1 MRRENASVTKL
12 RQTVLC
18 RAGKYVVSL
27 THSWLEVVGFGAFLT
42 PLGGAVKAVVRIR
55 CFRVAAFRRKEQA
68 PLAQQGEPDIAPAG
82 HALHTQQRGN
92 FVPQFARAQA
102 WQAGA
107 HGPHVHQHGLAAWA

>member
-42 PLGGAVKAVVRIR
+42 PLGGGSESGGAN
-55 CFRVAAFRRKEQA
+55 
-68 PLAQQGEPDIAPAG
+68 PL
-82 HALHTQQRGN
+82 
-92 FVPQFARAQA
+92 FSCSCV
-102 WQAGA
+102 
-107 HGPHVHQHGLAAWA
+107 